1 MAEAIGA
8 TRPAIPYFEHGLD
21 FPRLTTLAALTN
33 YFDVSI
39 DSRQSGTAPGITRQ
53 KGAIG
58 MKYILSIDQ
67 STSGT
72 KAMLFDEQGEM
83 AYRCSRPHKQWIDRH
98 GYVEHDGEEI
108 LANVFAL
115 AREAVEQ
122 SGIAPEEVVGVA
134 VTNQRETGI
143 AFDRETGKP
152 LCRAVVWQCSRG
164 EEVCQRPGIAKE
176 AAAIRRISGLPLS
189 PYFTAAKFAWLL
201 AHEPA
206 VKRAGEEGR
215 LCFGTMDSFL
225 LWHLTPNHR
234 FATDGSNA
242 CRTQLFDMNR
252 LAWSGE
258 LCGLFG
264 INPAWLPQVLDSD
277 AHFGETDFC
286 GLLPRPVPI
295 HACAGDSHAS
305 LFGHGCRH
313 PGEGKTSYGTGSSV
327 MLHIGSVPRLPEQGL
342 SLSLAWMRDGQ
353 AEYVLEGNVNYSGSI
368 IDWLVKEVGLL
379 QSPKEAGP
387 LAASARE
394 EDATCLVPAFSGL
407 GSLYNDPGARAAFVG
422 MSRST
427 GRAELVKAAE
437 ESVAQQIADVA
448 EAFLQAAPALRLRF
462 LSADGGGT
470 GDSFL
475 MQRQSDLLGL
485 PLRVSALQELSGA
498 GAAYLAGI
506 RLGLYDEETL
516 FANRPSKTFTPLWDE
531 AQRQSKRAQWRE
543 AVSRVRSHQG

>member
-1 MAEAIGA
+1 
-8 TRPAIPYFEHGLD
+8 
-21 FPRLTTLAALTN
+21 
-33 YFDVSI
+33 
-39 DSRQSGTAPGITRQ
+39 
-53 KGAIG
+53 

-83 AYRCSRPHKQWIDRH
+83 AVRCSRAHRQWIDRR

-108 LANVFAL
+108 LANVYAL
-115 AREAVEQ
+115 AREAVDQ
-122 SGIAPEEVVGVA
+122 AGIGPGEIVGA
-134 VTNQRETGI
+134 AITNQRETGI
-143 AFDRETGKP
+143 AFDRETGRP
-152 LCRAVVWQCSRG
+152 FCRAVVWQCARG
-164 EEVCQRPGIAKE
+164 EGICRRPEIAGKAE
-176 AAAIRRISGLPLS
+176 AIRRISGLPLS

-201 AHEPA
+201 AHEPE
-206 VKRAGEEGR
+206 VKRAREAGR
-215 LCFGTMDSFL
+215 LCLGTMDSFL
-225 LWHLTPNHR
+225 LWHLTAAHR

-242 CRTQLFDMNR
+242 CRTQLFDVNK
-252 LAWSGE
+252 LVWSEE

-264 INPAWLPQVLDSD
+264 VKRAWLPEVLDSD
-277 AHFGETDFC
+277 ALFGETDFG
-286 GLLPRPVPI
+286 GLLPCPVPI

-305 LFGHGCRH
+305 LFGHGCLH

-327 MLHIGSVPRLPEQGL
+327 MLHIGGVPRLPEQGL
-342 SLSLAWMRDGQ
+342 SLSLAWMRGGR

-387 LAASARE
+387 LAAAARE
-394 EDATCLVPAFSGL
+394 EDTTCLVPAFSGL

-437 ESVAQQIADVA
+437 ESVAQQIADIA
-448 EAFLQAAPALRLRF
+448 EAFLQAAPDLQLRL

-470 GDSFL
+470 GDRFL

-506 RLGLYDEETL
+506 RLGLYTEDQL
-516 FANRPSKTFTPLWDE
+516 FAGRESRTYTPLWND
-531 AQRQSKRAQWRE
+531 AQRQAKRVQWRE
-543 AVSRVRSHQG
+543 AVARVRSGV